1 MARARIID
9 YRRKIG
15 SASWKRM
22 PRKSRRLSLWR
33 RAHMFGGHPPVSAHA
48 KKLGLPSSKKLSTR
62 QLRKFIG
69 VRETGKARARMAGTR
84 GGLR

>member
-15 SASWKRM
+15 SESWKEM

-33 RAHMFGGHPPVSAHA
+33 RAHMFGGHPPVSSHA
-48 KKLGLPSSKKLSTR
+48 KKLGLPSSKSLSMP
-62 QLRKFIG
+62 QLRKFIR
-69 VRETGKARARMAGTR
+69 VRETGKARQK
-84 GGLR
+84 GLW